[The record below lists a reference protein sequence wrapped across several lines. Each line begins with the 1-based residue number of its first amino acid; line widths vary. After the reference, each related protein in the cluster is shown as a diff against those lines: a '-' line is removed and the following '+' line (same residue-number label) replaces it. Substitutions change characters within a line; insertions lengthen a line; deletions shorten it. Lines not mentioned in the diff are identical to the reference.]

1 MSKVGIIS
9 NPASG
14 KDIRRLVAY
23 ASVMDNVEKT
33 NQVKRIIMGIDST
46 GVDEILI
53 MPDYFCFGLRAINTL
68 NIGKMHA
75 RITMLDMPVT
85 ATTDDS
91 ITAARM
97 MREAGVGC
105 IVTLGGDGTN
115 RAVAK
120 GDCSIPLVPL
130 STGTNNVFPVM
141 SEATTAGVAAGIVA
155 LGILENDGIMYNHKR
170 LIVLKNGEPVDM
182 ALIDAV
188 VVDQLFIGSRAIW
201 DLADVKQIICSR
213 AEPNNIG
220 MTSIAGGIHPLGPE
234 NGRGIYVKPGDGSL
248 RVRAA
253 ILPGLFQEVGIAEY
267 RILAPG
273 DEVEVDVKPSVIAL
287 DGEREV
293 TVLQTDNVR
302 IRLQADGP
310 PVVDVE
316 KVLTKAA
323 LSGFFTLK
331 NS

>member
-68 NIGKMHA
+68 NVDKMHS
-75 RITMLDMPVT
+75 RITMLEMPVT
-85 ATTDDS
+85 STTDDS
-91 ITAARM
+91 IVAARL

-120 GDCSIPLVPL
+120 GERSIPLVPL

-141 SEATTAGVAAGIVA
+141 SEATTAGMAAGIVA
-155 LGILENDGIMYNHKR
+155 RGILKNNGIMYTHKR
-170 LIVLKNGEPVDM
+170 LIVLKNGQEVDM

-188 VVDQLFIGSRAIW
+188 VVDQLFVGSRAIW

-220 MTSIAGGIHPLGPE
+220 MTSIAGGLHPLGPE
-234 NGRGIYVKPGDGSL
+234 NGHGIYVKIGDGNL

-253 ILPGLFQEVGIAEY
+253 ILPGLFRDVGIAEFK
-267 RILAPG
+267 IMNPG
-273 DEVEVDVKPSVIAL
+273 DEVEVFFRPSVIAL

-293 TVLQTDNVR
+293 TVLPADDVR
-302 IRLQADGP
+302 IRLQTDGP
-310 PVVDVE
+310 LVVDVE
-316 KVLTKAA
+316 KVLTEAA
-323 LSGFFTLK
+323 LKGFFTLK
-331 NS
+331 N

>member
-1 MSKVGIIS
+1 MIKVGIIS

-68 NIGKMHA
+68 NIGKMHS
-75 RITMLDMPVT
+75 RITMLEMPVT
-85 ATTDDS
+85 STTDDS
-91 ITAARM
+91 TVAARL

-120 GDCSIPLVPL
+120 GDRSIPLIPL

-141 SEATTAGVAAGIVA
+141 SEATTAGMAAGIVA
-155 LGILENDGIMYNHKR
+155 RGILKNDGIMYTHKR
-170 LIVLKNGEPVDM
+170 LIVVKNGKEVDM

-188 VVDQLFIGSRAIW
+188 VVDQLFVGSRAIW
-201 DLADVKQIICSR
+201 DLADVKQIVCSR

-220 MTSIAGGIHPLGPE
+220 MTSIAGSLHPLGPE
-234 NGRGIYVKPGDGSL
+234 NGHGIYVKIGDGNL

-253 ILPGLFQEVGIAEY
+253 ILPGMFQDVGIAEF
-267 RILAPG
+267 RILDPG
-273 DEVEVDVKPSVIAL
+273 DEVEVSFRPSVIAL

-293 TVLQTDNVR
+293 TVLPADDVR
-302 IRLQADGP
+302 IRLQTDGP
-310 PVVDVE
+310 PVVNVE
-316 KVLTKAA
+316 KVLTDAA
-323 LSGFFTLK
+323 LKGFFTLK
-331 NS
+331 N